1 MIHVIALPIVG
12 FLIGLFIIT
21 LGGGGGAVYVGVL
34 TVFFN
39 IPPAIAASTSLATMI
54 PTTAMGAFSHARV
67 GNLNLRLG
75 LYMVAGGAAG
85 AVVGAACSGLL
96 PHSVYDKI
104 SGIFIV
110 GISLQMLVQ
119 FLRQNH
125 KSPDDD
131 ASKAPTTRLTSA
143 KIAKAGAYGLFGGV
157 LSGLIGISG
166 SPAIVV
172 GLSVLGCDAAE
183 IAGTSAFVLLGV
195 ASAGL
200 LLHLRLGTVDWP
212 LVGLFLPGTL
222 SGAFIGPGVLKRISG
237 TARERVLRPVFFI
250 LMVGTGLIL
259 ALK

>member
-1 MIHVIALPIVG
+1 MIHIIALPVVG

-67 GNLNLRLG
+67 GNLNIRLG
-75 LYMVAGGAAG
+75 LYMVGGGAAG
-85 AVVGAACSGLL
+85 AVVGSACSGLL

-104 SGIFIV
+104 SGLFIV
-110 GISLQMLVQ
+110 GISLQMLAQ

-125 KSPDDD
+125 KSPDD
-131 ASKAPTTRLTSA
+131 APKAPATRLTFA
-143 KIAKAGAYGLFGGV
+143 QIVKAGTYGAAGGV

-195 ASAGL
+195 ACAGF

-222 SGAFIGPGVLKRISG
+222 SGAFIGPKAIKRISSA
-237 TARERVLRPVFFI
+237 ARERVLRPVFFI
-250 LMVGTGLIL
+250 LMVGTGLVL
-259 ALK
+259 ALR